1 MKIKNYS
8 GMMESFEFLDLQE
21 SGYKTLQ
28 NTKQD
33 TLKYSAPG
41 KKPKEKKPDYSQQ
54 RKQKR
59 GD

>member
-8 GMMESFEFLDLQE
+8 GMMESFNDYNEAPV
-21 SGYKTLQ
+21 KR
-28 NTKQD
+28 QD
-33 TLKYSAPG
+33 SAKYIAPG
-41 KKPKEKKPDYSQQ
+41 KKAKEKKPDYSEQ